1 GPVMIVPT
9 RAQIDPRRD
18 PTLCAIALLFLLPLA
33 TPADQLPISPER
45 LRDHIYFLAS
55 DELEGRGAGTHG
67 DTLAALYI
75 ISELKDMGVQ
85 PRGDDVAAIWL
96 PILWHGGYLQPFS
109 LGESARSVPES
120 TGRTGNIIGFIAG
133 SDPSIDEIV
142 VVGAHYDHV

>member
-1 GPVMIVPT
+1 MSS
-9 RAQIDPRRD
+9 RAAARARA
-18 PTLCAIALLFLLPLA
+18 C
-33 TPADQLPISPER
+33 
-45 LRDHIYFLAS
+45 
-55 DELEGRGAGTHG
+55 

-96 PILWHGGYLQPFS
+96 PILWHGGYLQPFL

-120 TGRTGNIIGFIAG
+120 TGKTSNIVGFIAG

-142 VVGAHYDHV
+142 VVGAHYDHVGKEGGASTTAPMTTRRGPPARSRSRARSRAPRRRLDGACW